1 MTTYSQI
8 EGSSNL
14 LRDLN
19 SKAIINTDLSKREAY
34 LRSRSA
40 IEQKEK
46 EMAQM
51 KEQLN
56 SLSGDVSFIKEMLSK
71 LIGKIGNE

>member
-1 MTTYSQI
+1 MTPYSQI

-19 SKAIINTDLSKREAY
+19 SKAIINTDQSKREAY
-34 LRSRSA
+34 LKSRSA
-40 IEQKEK
+40 IVEKER

-51 KEQLN
+51 KNQLN
-56 SLSGDVSFIKEMLSK
+56 ALTDDVQCIKDMLSK